1 MAYLLF
7 GHSTNSSYS
16 MTGLVCYRALAS
28 SGVKMHGSNV
38 NSGYIYIYIYICMHG
53 YTTLCMYIYTFIY
66 IYRELCMIPNHTGAI
81 SQEHV

>member
-16 MTGLVCYRALAS
+16 MTGLVRYRALAS
-28 SGVKMHGSNV
+28 SGIKLHGSDV
-38 NSGYIYIYIYICMHG
+38 NSGYIYIHICMCTG
-53 YTTLCMYIYTFIY
+53 ILPYACMYTYIY
-66 IYRELCMIPNHTGAI
+66 IYRDLCMIPNHTGAI

>member
-16 MTGLVCYRALAS
+16 MTGLVRYRALAS

-38 NSGYIYIYIYICMHG
+38 NSGYIYIYIHMCVRVYYLMHVYI
-53 YTTLCMYIYTFIY
+53 
-66 IYRELCMIPNHTGAI
+66 
-81 SQEHV
+81 